1 MQKKLEKIFFDFA
14 IIAFELV
21 ALDLAFTERECLSLG
36 VNLLTKNL
44 KISDTTKTEFLQLIF
59 FSELSNSMRTILL
72 CRVKHYF
79 GPFKMLTVHKCS
91 GHGAFWAFK

>member
-21 ALDLAFTERECLSLG
+21 ALDLAFTERECLSSG

-59 FSELSNSMRTILL
+59 FS
-72 CRVKHYF
+72 RVIKQYENN
-79 GPFKMLTVHKCS
+79 TAVQS
-91 GHGAFWAFK
+91 